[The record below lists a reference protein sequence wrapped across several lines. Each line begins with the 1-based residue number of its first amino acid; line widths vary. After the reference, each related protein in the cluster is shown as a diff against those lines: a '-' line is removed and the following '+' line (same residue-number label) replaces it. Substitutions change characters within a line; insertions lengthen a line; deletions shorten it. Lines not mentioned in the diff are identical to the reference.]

1 MFRKIAAATCLLA
14 VGSTASAQTQA
25 RPCITAAE
33 NEAVVAYVMPDLI
46 GALEN
51 RCGRVL
57 PADAFLGTQSGALK
71 GKLQPQSDRA
81 WPKARKAAQR
91 ITGTPMPVEGPLAN
105 IAKKALAPTAA
116 LSIAQGFDAERCRIA
131 DRLRGPETRLDG
143 FPGGTCALDH
153 TGRRLR
159 HEPERGDQQHEAE
172 GRSDQ
177 SRQHPE

>member
-1 MFRKIAAATCLLA
+1 MIRQLAPLACLLA
-14 VGSTASAQTQA
+14 ASTTAAAQTPA
-25 RPCITAAE
+25 RPCISPAE
-33 NEAVVAYVMPDLI
+33 NEALVAYVMPDLI

-131 DRLRGPETRLDG
+131 DRLLAELAPLPPENLARVM
-143 FPGGTCALDH
+143 ALFLEV
-153 TGRRLR
+153 GSA
-159 HEPERGDQQHEAE
+159 ERDEVPFRVCPAN
-172 GRSDQ
+172 
-177 SRQHPE
+177 

>member
-14 VGSTASAQTQA
+14 VGSTATAQTQA

-51 RCGRVL
+51 RCARVL

-81 WPKARKAAQR
+81 WPKARKTAQR
-91 ITGTPMPVEGPLAN
+91 ITGTPMPV
-105 IAKKALAPTAA
+105 T
-116 LSIAQGFDAERCRIA
+116 
-131 DRLRGPETRLDG
+131 
-143 FPGGTCALDH
+143 PGMT
-153 TGRRLR
+153 TW
-159 HEPERGDQQHEAE
+159 
-172 GRSDQ
+172 GRSVTP
-177 SRQHPE
+177 SARAVAAWVRMASTVRVG